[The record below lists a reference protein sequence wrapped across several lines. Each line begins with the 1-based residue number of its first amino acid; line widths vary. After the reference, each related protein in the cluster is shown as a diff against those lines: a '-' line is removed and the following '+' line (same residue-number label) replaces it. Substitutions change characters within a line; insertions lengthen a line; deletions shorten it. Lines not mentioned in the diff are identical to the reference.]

1 MSLEHKRKPHF
12 LILAG
17 VTLLLS
23 SLLLADEFG
32 RDFANLTEKEKKD
45 LAIAQKWVNAQTT
58 TMAGSN
64 GEIIFL
70 YGASMPSVV
79 TAPLRLTNIALE
91 AGEVIKDVQC
101 GDTVRWVVSLSISGE
116 EPNLVSHVIIKPTDK
131 DLQTTLNI
139 MTNKRVYALNLV
151 SQLKDY
157 MPGVSFSYTGNIT
170 NTLETYKKQMKE
182 KSEAKNFEKTK
193 GEAIPSNIEDLDFGY
208 TVEGDAEFKPLR
220 VFNDGIKTYVQMPK
234 NMKFYEAPVLMI
246 LDTKSDE
253 NQIVNYRLK
262 VDTYVVDRLFNK
274 AVLISNIG
282 DKQEKITITRKSSK
296 ADQETVNNVLYDL
309 TQGKR

>member
-1 MSLEHKRKPHF
+1 MRKK
-12 LILAG
+12 ILCVA
-17 VTLLLS
+17 LLS
-23 SLLLADEFG
+23 SILLGDEFG

-58 TMAGSN
+58 TIAGNN
-64 GEIIFL
+64 GEVIFL

-91 AGEVIKDVQC
+91 SGEVIKDVQC
-101 GDTVRWVVSLSISGE
+101 GDTVRWVISLSISGE
-116 EPNLVSHVIIKPTDK
+116 EPNLVSHVIVKPTDK

-139 MTNKRVYALNLV
+139 MTNRRVYALNLV

-157 MPGVSFSYTGNIT
+157 MPGVSFNYPGNIS
-170 NTLETYKKQMKE
+170 NTLESYKKQMKE
-182 KSEAKNFEKTK
+182 KSEAKNFSTTK
-193 GEAIPSNIEDLDFGY
+193 DEPIPSNIDNLDFGY
-208 TVEGDAEFKPLR
+208 TVEGEAEFKPLR
-220 VFNDGIKTYVQMPK
+220 VYNDGIKTYVQMPK
-234 NMKFYEAPVLMI
+234 NLKFYEAPVLMI

-262 VDTYVVDRLFNK
+262 HDTYVVDRLFSK
-274 AVLISNIG
+274 AVLISNVG
-282 DKQEKITITRKSSK
+282 DQQEKITITKKSNK
-296 ADQETVNNVLYDL
+296 TNQEIVDNVLYDL